1 MPELTL
7 ESLAARVEALE
18 RAAMPPNAIP
28 LKNGY
33 YVIPGTGDWE
43 AAFKAVAELGDYD
56 FDAFRDQHEVDM
68 RDARAQAA
76 MWDEVHAAMD
86 ARGEGK

>member
-18 RAAMPPNAIP
+18 RAVGLPANRIP

-33 YVIPGTGDWE
+33 YVIPGTGDWD
-43 AAFKAVAELGDYD
+43 AAFKAVAELGGYD
-56 FDAFRDQHEVDM
+56 FDTLR
-68 RDARAQAA
+68 
-76 MWDEVHAAMD
+76 
-86 ARGEGK
+86 RGNG

>member
-7 ESLAARVEALE
+7 ESLAARVEVLE

-33 YVIPGTGDWE
+33 YVIPGTGDWAAAEE
-43 AAFKAVAELGDYD
+43 AAKRLAETYD
-56 FDAFRDQHEVDM
+56 FDAYRDQHEVDM

-76 MWDEVHAAMD
+76 KNISPRSA
-86 ARGEGK
+86 

>member
-18 RAAMPPNAIP
+18 RAAGVPPGCIP

-33 YVIPGTGDWE
+33 YAIPGTGDWAAFEE
-43 AAFKAVAELGDYD
+43 AAKRLGETYD
-56 FDAFRDQHEVDM
+56 FDAFRERDEYEWEV
-68 RDARAQAA
+68 ARQLAA
-76 MWDEVHAAMD
+76 EAEQQTPPERAP
-86 ARGEGK
+86 